1 MSCCQRERT
10 CSRWKGLV
18 VVVRLRA
25 LRSPLTED
33 ESERSRKSALRGEI
47 SGGKLGF
54 LVGRQ
59 LRVAITYKSGRTLI
73 KDDTKIIIEMNI
85 IINKGQNILV
95 IFHNYISR

>member
-18 VVVRLRA
+18 VVVRLLA

-54 LVGRQ
+54 LVGRGSYALPSHTKAQ
-59 LRVAITYKSGRTLI
+59 ERLNMMPKSSLR
-73 KDDTKIIIEMNI
+73 
-85 IINKGQNILV
+85 
-95 IFHNYISR
+95 